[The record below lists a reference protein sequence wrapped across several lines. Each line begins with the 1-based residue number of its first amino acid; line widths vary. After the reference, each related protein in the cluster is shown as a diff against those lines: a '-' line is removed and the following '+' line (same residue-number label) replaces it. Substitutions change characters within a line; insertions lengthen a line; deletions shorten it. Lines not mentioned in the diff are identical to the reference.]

1 MAKQSNLL
9 ITPLILL
16 IITISTNSTLTTS
29 SSPPT
34 LTHLHFYFHD
44 TITAPPTRSAY
55 ELNLETV
62 AKINSTTAFGLL
74 VMADDPLTS
83 GPELNSTRVGSA
95 QGMFGSA
102 SLTEYAFL
110 MMMNFAFT
118 AEGEYNGSTL
128 SLYGRNAVFEDVR
141 EMAIVGGTGVF
152 RFAKG
157 YAEAR
162 TYSIDAETGPEL
174 NSTLVGR
181 AQGMYGSAALTGQTA
196 YFMVFNFVFVAGE
209 YEGSTISL
217 YGRNAIFDDVRE
229 MPVVGGTGVFRFA
242 RGYAEART
250 YKVDT
255 VKFNVVVEYDVYVS
269 HYF

>member
-74 VMADDPLTS
+74 VMADDPA
-83 GPELNSTRVGSA
+83 GSA
-95 QGMFGSA
+95 VVGRAQGLYGSA
-102 SLTEYAFL
+102 SLSEPAAVML
-110 MMMNFAFT
+110 LNFAFT
-118 AEGEYNGSTL
+118 EGEYNGSTL
-128 SLYGRNAVFEDVR
+128 GLYGRNAVLTDVR

-157 YAEAR
+157 FAEAR
-162 TYSIDAETGPEL
+162 TY
-174 NSTLVGR
+174 
-181 AQGMYGSAALTGQTA
+181 
-196 YFMVFNFVFVAGE
+196 FF
-209 YEGSTISL
+209 
-217 YGRNAIFDDVRE
+217 
-229 MPVVGGTGVFRFA
+229 
-242 RGYAEART
+242 
-250 YKVDT
+250 DT
-255 VKFNVVVEYDVYVS
+255 VTLNAVVEYDVYVT
-269 HYF
+269 HYY

>member
-95 QGMFGSA
+95 QGRAQGLYGSA
-102 SLTEYAFL
+102 SLSEPAAVML
-110 MMMNFAFT
+110 LNFAFT
-118 AEGEYNGSTL
+118 EGEYNGSTL
-128 SLYGRNAVFEDVR
+128 GLYGRNAVLTDVR

-157 YAEAR
+157 FAEAR
-162 TYSIDAETGPEL
+162 TY
-174 NSTLVGR
+174 
-181 AQGMYGSAALTGQTA
+181 
-196 YFMVFNFVFVAGE
+196 FF
-209 YEGSTISL
+209 
-217 YGRNAIFDDVRE
+217 
-229 MPVVGGTGVFRFA
+229 
-242 RGYAEART
+242 
-250 YKVDT
+250 DT
-255 VKFNVVVEYDVYVS
+255 VTLNAVVEYDVYVT
-269 HYF
+269 HYY

>member
-118 AEGEYNGSTL
+118 A
-128 SLYGRNAVFEDVR
+128 
-141 EMAIVGGTGVF
+141 
-152 RFAKG
+152 
-157 YAEAR
+157 
-162 TYSIDAETGPEL
+162 
-174 NSTLVGR
+174 
-181 AQGMYGSAALTGQTA
+181 
-196 YFMVFNFVFVAGE
+196 
-209 YEGSTISL
+209 
-217 YGRNAIFDDVRE
+217 GRNAIFDDVRE